1 MAVIVAE
8 HALKHG
14 LTEVEV
20 LHAWENYVK
29 MQQRPAPDEEYVA
42 AIGYTQA
49 GDTIQMVAVM
59 VEDGY
64 LIIHAMAPPTTKVLR
79 ELGMA
84 R

>member
-1 MAVIVAE
+1 MSVIVAE

-14 LTEVEV
+14 LTEEEI

-29 MQQRPAPDEEYVA
+29 MQQRPAPEEEYVA
-42 AIGYTQA
+42 AVDCTQK
-49 GDTIQMVAVM
+49 GDMVQMVAM
-59 VEDGY
+59 IVENGY
-64 LIIHAMAPPTTKVLR
+64 PIIHAMAPPTTKVLK